1 MNIADKAGL
10 YREMAR
16 VVRVGGRLAFF
27 DVLAGPNQPIHF
39 PVPWVSDP
47 SFNFL
52 LPPEETRSLI
62 AQAGFREIA
71 WMTGE
76 ALEAE
81 LDRSDGRADKPSSQP
96 ALNPGLL
103 NRPSGPQ
110 MGANVGRNSAEG
122 RILAALGVYERI

>member
-1 MNIADKAGL
+1 
-10 YREMAR
+10 MAR

-39 PVPWVSDP
+39 PVPWASDP

-52 LPPEETRSLI
+52 LTPEETRTLI
-62 AQAGFREIA
+62 AGSGFREIA
-71 WMTGE
+71 WIVGD

-81 LDRSDGRADKPSSQP
+81 LDRVDPEGDKPSSHP

-103 NRPSGPQ
+103 NGPNGPQ
-110 MGANVGRNSAEG
+110 MGANVGRNSDEG
-122 RILAALGVYERI
+122 RILPALGVYERI